1 MFSVRELLP
10 RENVEKLKQRA
21 SLLHNYTALYELS
34 ELQEADYDLNVKYNL
49 GMAHFGAA
57 QIPSALLVSSQFPQP
72 LKTCPCKEL
81 GGCWRQRGALGG
93 GVCFLLLFFHR
104 AHLDLNVRQEGYCSA
119 KVKTFQRQAR
129 VFLLLKVGLFCFSLD
144 FHSRS
149 KRHKPTGAGIILTT
163 DTEEMP

>member
-1 MFSVRELLP
+1 MEMFSVRELLP

-72 LKTCPCKEL
+72 LKTYPCKEE
-81 GGCWRQRGALGG
+81 GGCWRQRGAIGG
-93 GVCFLLLFFHR
+93 GVCFLLLFF
-104 AHLDLNVRQEGYCSA
+104 S
-119 KVKTFQRQAR
+119 QRPLGFKCAPGG
-129 VFLLLKVGLFCFSLD
+129 LLL
-144 FHSRS
+144 S
-149 KRHKPTGAGIILTT
+149 KS
-163 DTEEMP
+163 

>member
-49 GMAHFGAA
+49 GMAH
-57 QIPSALLVSSQFPQP
+57 LVQPKSRAPSSQFPQP

-81 GGCWRQRGALGG
+81 GGCWRQRGAIGG
-93 GVCFLLLFFHR
+93 GVCFLLLFF
-104 AHLDLNVRQEGYCSA
+104 S
-119 KVKTFQRQAR
+119 QRPLGFKCAPGG
-129 VFLLLKVGLFCFSLD
+129 LLL
-144 FHSRS
+144 S
-149 KRHKPTGAGIILTT
+149 KS
-163 DTEEMP
+163 